1 MRLAARTGVL
11 LLAVVL
17 AACAARREGA
27 APPSPAPA
35 VAGAGA
41 LAIDPQATEL
51 RVLVHR
57 AGALAALGHNHVI
70 TSTSLDGRI
79 DALPGGEYRFDL
91 ALPVGS
97 FVVDPPGPRAEEGP
111 DFAATVADDARDG
124 TRTNLL
130 GERVLDAARFPVIRL
145 RGETLTAADGARS
158 VALAVTVR
166 DTTREFRVPVTIV
179 PGERPLV
186 RGELPLTHAD
196 LGLTPFSVMG
206 GMLAVRDD
214 LLVRFRVGVRPREG

>member
-1 MRLAARTGVL
+1 MRPAARTGVM

-27 APPSPAPA
+27 VPPTPAPA
-35 VAGAGA
+35 VTGTGA
-41 LAIDPQATEL
+41 LAIDPESTEV

-91 ALPVGS
+91 ALPVES
-97 FVVDPPGPRAEEGP
+97 FVVDPPGPRAEEGA

-124 TRTNLL
+124 TRANML

-145 RGETLTAADGARS
+145 TGETLSAVDGARS
-158 VALAVTVR
+158 LKVAVTVR
-166 DTTREFRVPVTIV
+166 DATREFRVPVTIE
-179 PGERPLV
+179 PGERPGV

-196 LGLTPFSVMG
+196 LGLVPFSVMG